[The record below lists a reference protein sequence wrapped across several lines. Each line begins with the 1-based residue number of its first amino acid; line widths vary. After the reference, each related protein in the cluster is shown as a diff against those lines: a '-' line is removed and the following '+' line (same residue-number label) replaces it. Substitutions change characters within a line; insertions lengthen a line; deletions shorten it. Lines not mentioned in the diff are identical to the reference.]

1 MVDDQFNTMIMVISV
16 NTFVRIHKELT
27 EHIHTDKCRLLCS
40 PVIMMEDNIRF
51 HICADLL
58 CPFQFPLCNI
68 FDQFMHGFRLFV
80 EIDHSILDLTEIM
93 AHLKNSRCDHCSN
106 HGFIPVN
113 SGNCL
118 LAFFPVLCRVV
129 DVRCLYIFFPLCDFR
144 TYQMLRIMERKCSRC
159 SCRPGIII
167 SPSAFYCRCT
177 RSFRHHR
184 ILRLIRSIQNKCQS
198 LILFYKT
205 IWISS
210 TDHFQHILSFC

>member
-51 HICADLL
+51 HIGADLL

-68 FDQFMHGFRLFV
+68 FDQFMHGFRFFV
-80 EIDHSILDLTEIM
+80 KIHHSILNFTEIM
-93 AHLKNSRCDHCSN
+93 AHLKNSRCDQCGNHC
-106 HGFIPVN
+106 FIPIN
-113 SGNCL
+113 SGNGL
-118 LAFFPVLCRVV
+118 LACFPVFCCVI
-129 DVRCLYIFFPLCDFR
+129 DIRCFYIFFPFCDIR
-144 TYQMLRIMERKCSRC
+144 AYQMFGIMKWKRSWR

-167 SPSAFYCRCT
+167 SPATFYCWCT

-184 ILRLIRSIQNKCQS
+184 ILLLIGSIQNKGQS

-205 IWISS
+205 IRISS
-210 TDHFQHILSFC
+210 TDYFHHILSFC